1 MSTVRWCFWKFTR
14 TDKMA
19 GQSDQKQFESL
30 LQTLMNPD
38 NETRTKTE
46 EVYEKLPIAQ
56 KVTFLVTSLRSADN
70 AIEIRTLAAV
80 LLRRLFT
87 NDFSEWW
94 PKLPPEIQEGLK
106 KELMNAIQEELTPPV
121 KRKICDAAAELSRNL
136 IDDDNA
142 QQWTDFLKF
151 MFDCANNEDPSLK
164 ESALHIFSVVPGIFG
179 DQQTHYLDVIRQM
192 LHQSL
197 AFQDSPAVCF
207 EAVRATTAFLINNEG
222 DSQIVSHFR
231 DLLPGVIHA
240 VSESVNQ
247 QEDDGILKCLIEL
260 AENVPKFLRP
270 QVENVITFCMKVLS
284 DTNLEDSWRQLG
296 LEAIVSLAETAPG
309 MVRKCAKLLPMLVP
323 QVLAMMVDLEDE
335 EDWAVSDEVEN
346 EDDDSNAVAGE
357 SALDRLCCALT
368 GVTMLQ
374 HILANIPQMLQNS
387 DWRYRHAALM
397 AISACGEGCHAQMET
412 MLGNVLDCVLPFL
425 KDPHPRVR
433 YAACNAVGQ
442 LSTDFGPNFQKK
454 FHSRIVSELLLVMDD
469 DAHPRVQTHGAA
481 ALVNFS
487 EDCPKSILVVYI
499 NDIMDKLEKV
509 LSNKMKELMEKGTKM
524 VLEQMVTTLASVA
537 DTAEEKFITYY
548 DRFMP
553 CLKYIVQHADNTE
566 YKLLRGKTIEC
577 ISLIG
582 LAVGR
587 DKFMQDCSDVMQLLL
602 KTQTDMK
609 DLADDDPQI
618 SYMIAAWARMCKI
631 LGKDFEQYLPLVMG
645 PVLQAASLK
654 PEVTLLDSEDVSE
667 VENDTDWQFVTLGD
681 AQSFGIKTVGLE
693 EKSTACQMLVCYA
706 RELKEGFAAYTQEV
720 VNLMVPLLKFYFHDE
735 VRMSAAE
742 SLPYL
747 IECAKI
753 RGESYVVEMWN
764 YICPNLLHAIKMEPE
779 ISVLPDLMGSLAK
792 CVEIL
797 GKGCLTADYMQQTL
811 AILDKYLVQHF
822 ERQAERQEKRMDE
835 DYDEVTEEQLL
846 QEDDEDVYILSKVSD
861 LVHAL
866 YGTHKEE
873 FNIHFETLLPHFVKL
888 ISPERPWPDRQ
899 WGLCIFDDVLE
910 HAGPSSIKYEE
921 FFLET
926 LLQSVCDKQ
935 PEVRQAAL
943 FGVGVMAMYG
953 GEAYAKVIPDVMPRL
968 LQIIQAHDSRSVEN
982 ANPTE
987 NAISAVTKIC
997 KYHSNVVNVT
1007 ELLPLWLSWLPVT
1020 EDEDEAAHIYNYLCD
1035 QMEGGNQL
1043 ILGEANCNLPVLIQ
1057 IFSQALACEV
1067 LNADEDVK
1075 TRVLQLTRTALD
1087 NQEIAQACL
1096 SILTDEQKSALQKEL
1111 SKPLQH

>member
-1 MSTVRWCFWKFTR
+1 
-14 TDKMA
+14 
-19 GQSDQKQFESL
+19 
-30 LQTLMNPD
+30 
-38 NETRTKTE
+38 
-46 EVYEKLPIAQ
+46 
-56 KVTFLVTSLRSADN
+56 
-70 AIEIRTLAAV
+70 
-80 LLRRLFT
+80 
-87 NDFSEWW
+87 
-94 PKLPPEIQEGLK
+94 
-106 KELMNAIQEELTPPV
+106 
-121 KRKICDAAAELSRNL
+121 
-136 IDDDNA
+136 
-142 QQWTDFLKF
+142 
-151 MFDCANNEDPSLK
+151 
-164 ESALHIFSVVPGIFG
+164 
-179 DQQTHYLDVIRQM
+179 
-192 LHQSL
+192 
-197 AFQDSPAVCF
+197 
-207 EAVRATTAFLINNEG
+207 
-222 DSQIVSHFR
+222 
-231 DLLPGVIHA
+231 
-240 VSESVNQ
+240 
-247 QEDDGILKCLIEL
+247 
-260 AENVPKFLRP
+260 
-270 QVENVITFCMKVLS
+270 
-284 DTNLEDSWRQLG
+284 
-296 LEAIVSLAETAPG
+296 
-309 MVRKCAKLLPMLVP
+309 
-323 QVLAMMVDLEDE
+323 
-335 EDWAVSDEVEN
+335 
-346 EDDDSNAVAGE
+346 
-357 SALDRLCCALT
+357 
-368 GVTMLQ
+368 
-374 HILANIPQMLQNS
+374 
-387 DWRYRHAALM
+387 
-397 AISACGEGCHAQMET
+397 
-412 MLGNVLDCVLPFL
+412 
-425 KDPHPRVR
+425 
-433 YAACNAVGQ
+433 
-442 LSTDFGPNFQKK
+442 
-454 FHSRIVSELLLVMDD
+454 
-469 DAHPRVQTHGAA
+469 
-481 ALVNFS
+481 
-487 EDCPKSILVVYI
+487 
-499 NDIMDKLEKV
+499 
-509 LSNKMKELMEKGTKM
+509 
-524 VLEQMVTTLASVA
+524 
-537 DTAEEKFITYY
+537 
-548 DRFMP
+548 
-553 CLKYIVQHADNTE
+553 
-566 YKLLRGKTIEC
+566 
-577 ISLIG
+577 
-582 LAVGR
+582 
-587 DKFMQDCSDVMQLLL
+587 
-602 KTQTDMK
+602 
-609 DLADDDPQI
+609 
-618 SYMIAAWARMCKI
+618 MCKI